1 MLTKLPTFSLNDSLK
16 NKTFKH
22 VLKVTKHRGIAN
34 VVTHAIILTSVS
46 IMGVMM
52 LGWSQ
57 TSIAVQQQEMNDV
70 YNTQMNKIRED
81 ILFENIWFAPPG
93 GEMLDNHLNVTIA
106 NVGIL
111 GLNVTSIQ
119 VTNTILP
126 NNVALTYPFS
136 DAGIPTGDSRSLN
149 VTYAWQSDDELS
161 IRVFTDRGN
170 QFLTQ
175 VIVP

>member
-1 MLTKLPTFSLNDSLK
+1 
-16 NKTFKH
+16 
-22 VLKVTKHRGIAN
+22 
-34 VVTHAIILTSVS
+34 
-46 IMGVMM
+46 MGVMM

-57 TSIAVQQQEMNDV
+57 SSIAVQQQEMSEV
-70 YNTQMNKIRED
+70 YDTQMNKINES

-93 GEMLDNHLNVTIA
+93 GIMIDNHLNVTVA
-106 NVGIL
+106 NIGIL

-119 VTNTILP
+119 VTNTTLSNNTALP
-126 NNVALTYPFS
+126 YPYQNE
-136 DAGIPTGDSRSLN
+136 GVNTGDSLSLN
-149 VTYAWQSDDELS
+149 ATYAWQSGDELS